1 MVEFTFFV
9 VARAIRVFTDRAKYG
24 RQHALDFNK
33 GVVRSHAHQDFP
45 CERGENVTKQGLITS
60 VPSSVVGISLLN
72 NRITRLYLDCLD
84 RHLVGTY
91 ENIFKLHRANG
102 RKDLGTPEPVIGL
115 G

>member
-84 RHLVGTY
+84 RHLSALMRTSSSCTAQMG
-91 ENIFKLHRANG
+91 G
-102 RKDLGTPEPVIGL
+102 RIWARQSL
-115 G
+115 